1 MVLESPEPWST
12 WENPDVE
19 AKPGELYSVRG
30 PGVASLGAV
39 VLLVFAE
46 DMNFQGWHGQRTM
59 RRVEAKIFAICRR

>member
-1 MVLESPEPWST
+1 M
-12 WENPDVE
+12 
-19 AKPGELYSVRG
+19 RG

-59 RRVEAKIFAICRR
+59 RRVEAKIFAILQEVDKFNKCQS